1 MTLSEITTNLTGMGF
16 KAKSATTF
24 QLGNVDVQ
32 IKDAFLKLKHPEM
45 INLPDPF
52 FLVTVYNEG
61 NEHCA
66 VFICPI
72 ESFQVF
78 KNSAL

>member
-1 MTLSEITTNLTGMGF
+1 MSLEEITGELTGIGF

-32 IKDAFLKLKHPEM
+32 IKDAFLKGEIAENHP
-45 INLPDPF
+45 PF
-52 FLVTVYNEG
+52 FQVTVYSEG

-66 VFICPI
+66 VFTCGIS
-72 ESFQVF
+72 SFRCF
-78 KNSAL
+78 KNEAG

>member
-1 MTLSEITTNLTGMGF
+1 MTLQDITAQLTGMGF
-16 KAKSATTF
+16 KARSATVF

-32 IKDAFLKLKHPEM
+32 IKDAFLPPEIAAKHP
-45 INLPDPF
+45 PF
-52 FLVTVYNEG
+52 FQVTVYGEG

-66 VFICPI
+66 VFTCPI
-72 ESFQVF
+72 DSFQVF